1 VPYTRVQILTGAE
14 KQTVL
19 VRGVLDGRYFFKV
32 DLSDAIF
39 DEASC
44 RHTVFGRTDL
54 RRARFHNAL
63 LDNAL
68 FLRCDLTGVD
78 LQGACLLRSR
88 FVACTGIEPTLAD
101 SLEKRGA
108 NVLQDRECESDES
121 DPLSP
126 WDE

>member
-1 VPYTRVQILTGAE
+1 VQILTGAE

-19 VRGVLDGRYFFKV
+19 VRGVLDGRHFFKV

-78 LQGACLLRSR
+78 LQGACLLHSR
-88 FVACTGIEPTLAD
+88 FVACTGIKPTLAA
-101 SLEKRGA
+101 SLKKRGA

-121 DPLSP
+121 EPLSP